1 LRRSAPAGRAGALE
15 LAARDTAREADYARG
30 APEARGAATAN
41 GAAPPA
47 GSAHRLQ
54 ERDTAHEGEYA
65 EGAAAATNGHAA
77 AEYGGPVKHGMTPPT
92 ATNGAKPALPSP
104 LAGCGQEGLLL
115 RTGPTSRAA
124 ARRGVHVW
132 CGARESCASCRMC
145 SLWRRAGEQCAACGG
160 AGGLLPP
167 GASRRRS
174 SDARRASASR
184 RRSMDGLG
192 ELVAASRR
200 AESGLLPGGAV
211 ARRGM
216 SLPFTPLCLT
226 FRELSYY
233 VPLPKARRLP
243 SQSVLLLDWL

>member
-1 LRRSAPAGRAGALE
+1 MQGVGVVRVCCTCTFWR
-15 LAARDTAREADYARG
+15 TAEERYA
-30 APEARGAATAN
+30 
-41 GAAPPA
+41 
-47 GSAHRLQ
+47 S
-54 ERDTAHEGEYA
+54 
-65 EGAAAATNGHAA
+65 
-77 AEYGGPVKHGMTPPT
+77 
-92 ATNGAKPALPSP
+92 
-104 LAGCGQEGLLL
+104 
-115 RTGPTSRAA
+115 
-124 ARRGVHVW
+124 
-132 CGARESCASCRMC
+132 
-145 SLWRRAGEQCAACGG
+145 CGG
-160 AGGLLPP
+160 AGGVFPP
-167 GASRRRS
+167 GASQRRP